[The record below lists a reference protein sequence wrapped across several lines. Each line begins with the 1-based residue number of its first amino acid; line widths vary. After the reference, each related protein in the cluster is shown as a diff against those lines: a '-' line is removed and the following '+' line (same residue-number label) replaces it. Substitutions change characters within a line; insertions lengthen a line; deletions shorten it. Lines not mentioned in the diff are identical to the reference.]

1 MAEVT
6 AGAAA
11 PFHLSEDQ
19 REVQAMVR
27 AFADERIAPHAV
39 EWDHTKTLPLD
50 VLRAAAELGLG
61 AIYCEEE
68 HGGSA
73 MSRLDAAL
81 IFEALATGCP
91 TISAYI
97 SIHNMATW
105 MIDTYGNDEQRAR
118 LIPSMA
124 TMETLGAYCLTEAGA
139 GSDAGSLQTRAV
151 RDGEDYVLNGVKQ
164 FISGAGT
171 AGVYVVMARTGGPGP
186 KGITAFVV
194 EDGTPGLSFG
204 RQEDKMGWKAQPTA
218 QVLLD
223 DCRVPAAN
231 RLGEEGTGFR
241 VAMSGLDGG
250 RLNIGACSIGGAQ
263 SALEKTVKYVG
274 EREQFGAAISTLQTV
289 QFTVADMATELEMA
303 RTFLWRAAS
312 ALDAGDGDKT
322 RLCAMAKRVATDT
335 GLSIADRGLQL
346 HGGYGYLSE
355 YGMEKIVR
363 DLRVHQILEGTNEV
377 MRVIVAR
384 DELGRSAA

>member
-1 MAEVT
+1 MSAVT
-6 AGAAA
+6 SGGA
-11 PFHLSEDQ
+11 FHLSPEQ
-19 REVQAMVR
+19 REIAAMVR
-27 AFADERIAPHAV
+27 AFADEHLAPNAV
-39 EWDHTKTLPLD
+39 QWDHDKHLPVD
-50 VLRAAAELGLG
+50 VLKAAAELGLA
-61 AIYCEEE
+61 AIYCEEDF
-68 HGGSA
+68 GGSG
-73 MSRLDAAL
+73 MSRLDATL

-91 TISAYI
+91 TISAYL

-105 MIDTYGNDEQRAR
+105 MIDTYGTVEQRER
-118 LIPSMA
+118 WIPSMA
-124 TMETLGAYCLTEAGA
+124 AFESIGAYCLTEAGA

-151 RDGEDYVLNGVKQ
+151 LDGDEYVLNGVKQ

-218 QVLLD
+218 QVILD
-223 DCRVPAAN
+223 DCRIPVGN
-231 RLGEEGTGFR
+231 RLGDEGTGFR
-241 VAMSGLDGG
+241 IAMSGLDGG
-250 RLNIGACSIGGAQ
+250 RLNIAACSVGGAQ
-263 SALEKTVKYVG
+263 DALEKTIRYVG
-274 EREQFGAAISTLQTV
+274 EREQFGAAIGTLQSV
-289 QFTVADMATELEMA
+289 QFAIADMATELEMV
-303 RTFLWRAAS
+303 RTFLWRAA
-312 ALDAGDGDKT
+312 AAVDAGDSNKT
-322 RLCAMAKRVATDT
+322 SLAAMAKRTATDL
-335 GLSIADRGLQL
+335 GLRIADAGLQL

-384 DELGRSAA
+384 DVLGRSA